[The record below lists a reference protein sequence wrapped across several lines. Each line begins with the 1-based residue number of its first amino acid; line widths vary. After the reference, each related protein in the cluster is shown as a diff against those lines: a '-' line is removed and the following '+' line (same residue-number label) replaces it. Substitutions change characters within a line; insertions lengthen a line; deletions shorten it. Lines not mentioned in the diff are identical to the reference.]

1 MINMIIQTTP
11 TGLTILLEKVD
22 QTNELT
28 ITKGNDQVKIKLT
41 DLELKYLGLVLSQDN
56 EE

>member
-1 MINMIIQTTP
+1 MTIQTTP
-11 TGLTILLEKVD
+11 TGLTIIIDKVD

-28 ITKGNDQVKIKLT
+28 LVRGNVSTKVQLS
-41 DLELKYLGLVLSQDN
+41 DLELKYLALTLQQEDN